1 MSHGTVHSLI
11 AAAALAYLPAATL
24 RAATAEDFITQRGD
38 DPTFAE
44 VMKSGDVPRGTNSTK
59 GFKGSTVRVN
69 HDLLK
74 DSPDA
79 RRKIPG
85 DILIHTIGHSAI
97 RRGDFPN
104 WSRWYQEDGNTQIF
118 RLFKGEENVRNDR
131 DLAARVEAFSD
142 VSWKKG
148 DWHEWVGT
156 YTIIKPLGCA
166 IFQAKNNEND
176 WSVQL
181 NMGSDGDVIL
191 NHRRGSDQVIA
202 RNMVGKPFHVRV
214 RDNGLDYE
222 VFLNGKEVGKGSYE
236 RPQGETSFRWGMYL
250 GGNEVKSDAM
260 ILVTGA
266 GIDERGYDE
275 ESASALASQAEVS
288 RLTPARP
295 AAKRNEPAPVADDD
309 ENAIRI
315 PERDWTNKKGVT
327 VRAVG
332 LYSPGSDFVKLRLK
346 GEWVAYPLD
355 DLSDKDRKELL
366 MALDITE

>member
-1 MSHGTVHSLI
+1 MSHGI
-11 AAAALAYLPAATL
+11 AATITAALLAYLPAATL

-59 GFKGSTVRVN
+59 GFKGSTVRIN

-97 RRGDFPN
+97 KRSDFPN
-104 WSRWYQEDGNTQIF
+104 WTRWYQEDGNTQVF
-118 RLFKGEENVRNDR
+118 RLFKGEENVRNSR
-131 DLAARVEAFSD
+131 DHAARVEAFSD
-142 VSWKKG
+142 LSWKKG
-148 DWHEWVGT
+148 DWHEWIGT
-156 YTIIKPLGCA
+156 YTIIKPIGCA

-181 NMGSDGDVIL
+181 NMGGTGDVIL
-191 NHRRGSDQVIA
+191 NHRRGTDEVIA
-202 RNMVGKPFHVRV
+202 RNMTGKPFHIRV
-214 RDNGLDYE
+214 RDNGHDYE
-222 VFLNGKEVGKGSYE
+222 VFLNGKAVGKGSYA
-236 RPQGETSFRWGMYL
+236 RPAGTTSFRWGMYL
-250 GGNEVKSDAM
+250 GGNEVKTDAM

-275 ESASALASQAEVS
+275 ESASALASQAEAS
-288 RLTPARP
+288 RPAPARP

-315 PERDWTNKKGVT
+315 PERDWTNKKGVA

-332 LYSPGSDFVKLRLK
+332 LYSPGKDFVKLRIK

>member
-24 RAATAEDFITQRGD
+24 RAATAEDFITQHGD
-38 DPTFAE
+38 DPTFEE

-79 RRKIPG
+79 RRKIP
-85 DILIHTIGHSAI
+85 DAIKIHTLGHSAI
-97 RRGDFPN
+97 RRGDFPK
-104 WSRWYQEDGNTQIF
+104 WTRWYQEDGNTQVF

-131 DLAARVEAFSD
+131 DLAARVEAFSEL
-142 VSWKKG
+142 SWKKG
-148 DWHEWVGT
+148 EWHEWVGT
-156 YTIIKPLGCA
+156 YTIIKPHGCA

-181 NMGSDGDVIL
+181 NMSADGDVTL

-202 RNMVGKPFHVRV
+202 RNMVGKPFHIRV

-222 VFLNGKEVGKGSYE
+222 VFLNGKAVGKGSYA
-236 RPQGETSFRWGMYL
+236 RPQGETTFRWGMYL

-266 GIDERGYDE
+266 GIDEKGYDE
-275 ESASALASQAEVS
+275 ESASALASLGEQS
-288 RLTPARP
+288 RPEPKQLPG
-295 AAKRNEPAPVADDD
+295 KEPAEPEEEVD
-309 ENAIRI
+309 EDALRI
-315 PERDWTNKKGVT
+315 PERDWTNKKGVA

-332 LYSPGSDFVKLRLK
+332 LYSPGKDFVKLRLK
-346 GEWVAYPLD
+346 GEWVVYPLD
-355 DLSDKDRKELL
+355 DLADKDRKELL
-366 MALDITE
+366 MALDIIE